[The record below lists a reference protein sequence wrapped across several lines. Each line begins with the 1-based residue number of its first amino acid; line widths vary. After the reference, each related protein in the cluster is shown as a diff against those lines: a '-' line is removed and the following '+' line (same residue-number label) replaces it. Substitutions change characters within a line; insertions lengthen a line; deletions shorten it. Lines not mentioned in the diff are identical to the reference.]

1 MVQATTTLPM
11 PVGWGTTIGLTSQPI
26 LPPNNTRQALVFI
39 NSSLTTIAI
48 CPANVNIG
56 VLGVYPTGA
65 PPTGVAGINTPGSI
79 TMLPN
84 DKFIIDNIACTCGWN
99 GIAGGAGGGI
109 TILEHT

>member
-1 MVQATTTLPM
+1 M

-26 LPPNNTRQALVFI
+26 LPPNSTRQGLVFI

-48 CPANVNIG
+48 CPANVFVG
-56 VLGVYPTGA
+56 ALGVYPAGSA
-65 PPTGVAGINTPGSI
+65 PVGVAGINTPGSI

-99 GIAGGAGGGI
+99 GIAGTTGGSI